1 MSRALAPKLL
11 RVGTFTLDLE
21 RMSLRGPAGQI
32 EVRRKTFDVLRYL
45 AEHAGRVVP
54 KEELIKAVWP
64 KVTVGD
70 DSLTKCVSELRR
82 ALGNVGRETIK
93 TVPRRGYLVDAP
105 ICPSRDTTTSLGLP
119 AVSSELPLPERPS
132 IAVLPFNNTG
142 SGTRQDYLADGITE
156 DITTEL
162 SRFSELFVIAQNSS
176 FQYKGRSL
184 DVREIGRGL
193 GVHYV
198 LEGGI
203 RRSGHRIRITAQLID
218 ALTGAHR
225 WADRYDRDVEDVF
238 DVQDEVVRTIVSIL
252 AAHVNNA
259 EVERTLLKRPSAWR
273 AHDFY
278 MKATSTLALFW
289 RSLSPATLYETR
301 RLLDSSLS
309 IDSDY
314 ARALATL
321 SNTYVIAWTQPLDDD
336 FLTPTALERAHQLA
350 RKAVQADANLP
361 QAHAQLGWVLSRRAE
376 HDLAVS
382 EFEKAVDL
390 NPNFTD
396 HRFGA
401 ALVYAGEPS
410 KAMEVLASH
419 MRLDPFYAP
428 IAPAFLGLA
437 HYMLKQYAEAVIPLR
452 ECIARAPNFRPAHV
466 WLAASYAR
474 LGQMREARAEA
485 AEVLRIEPTYTITG
499 TSKRIMRFK
508 NAKDAAHIFAGL
520 RKAGLP
526 ET

>member
-1 MSRALAPKLL
+1 MAPKLL

-21 RMSLRGPAGQI
+21 RMSLRGPAGPI
-32 EVRRKTFDVLRYL
+32 KVRRKTFDVLRYL
-45 AEHAGRVVP
+45 AEHTGRVVS
-54 KEELIKAVWP
+54 KEELIRAVWP
-64 KVTVGD
+64 DVIVSD

-93 TVPRRGYLVDAP
+93 TVPRRGYLVDTA
-105 ICPSRDTTTSLGLP
+105 ISAGRDATL
-119 AVSSELPLPERPS
+119 SSGTPTASSGLPLPNRPS
-132 IAVLPFNNTG
+132 MAVLPFNNTTG
-142 SGTRQDYLADGITE
+142 GPRQDYLADGITE
-156 DITTEL
+156 HITTEL

-176 FQYKGRSL
+176 FQYKGRPT
-184 DVREIGRGL
+184 DVRQIGREL

-203 RRSGHRIRITAQLID
+203 RRSRDRIRITAQLID
-218 ALTGAHR
+218 ALTGAHC
-225 WADRYDRDVEDVF
+225 WADRYDRGVEDVF
-238 DVQDEVVRTIVSIL
+238 ALQDEVVRTIVSIL
-252 AAHVNNA
+252 VAHVNKA
-259 EVERTLLKRPSAWR
+259 EVERTIMKRPSAWR

-278 MKATSTLALFW
+278 MKAASTFALFW
-289 RSLSPATLYETR
+289 RSLSIEKLYETR
-301 RLLDSSLS
+301 RLLESSLS

-321 SNTYVIAWTQPLDDD
+321 SNTYVITWTQPLDKD
-336 FLTPTALERAHQLA
+336 FLAPTALERAHHFA

-382 EFEKAVDL
+382 EFQKAVDL

-401 ALVYAGEPS
+401 ALVYAGEPR
-410 KAMEVLASH
+410 KALEVIASH

-428 IAPAFLGLA
+428 MAPAFLGLA
-437 HYMLKQYAEAVIPLR
+437 NYMLKRYAEAVIPLR

-485 AEVLRIEPTYTITG
+485 AEVLRIEPTYTING

-508 NAKDAAHIFAGL
+508 NAKDGAHIFSGL

-526 ET
+526 EA